1 MPNIK
6 VVQLFKIYNFDVP
19 AIAFAQLLYL
29 HYVSHKQLKNY
40 PCFSISFK
48 NLYITICRFMFLQT
62 QKVLKDFHQA
72 LLCLKQIFIPENHG
86 VNIARL
92 VVFSA
97 VTLDSVYF

>member
-1 MPNIK
+1 M
-6 VVQLFKIYNFDVP
+6 VP
-19 AIAFAQLLYL
+19 ALYFPIFLKGL
-29 HYVSHKQLKNY
+29 HNSVS
-40 PCFSISFK
+40 
-48 NLYITICRFMFLQT
+48 RFMFLQT

-86 VNIARL
+86 VNIVRL

>member
-1 MPNIK
+1 
-6 VVQLFKIYNFDVP
+6 
-19 AIAFAQLLYL
+19 
-29 HYVSHKQLKNY
+29 
-40 PCFSISFK
+40 
-48 NLYITICRFMFLQT
+48 MFLQT

-86 VNIARL
+86 VNIVRL